1 MKGAGNEKEMRT
13 RIEGKRKI
21 QRERERGGGGDRQ
34 KGERG
39 RGDIST
45 PKQIKVANLQ
55 A

>member
-1 MKGAGNEKEMRT
+1 MEEKNP
-13 RIEGKRKI
+13 EGKRK
-21 QRERERGGGGDRQ
+21 GGGDRQ

-39 RGDIST
+39 KGDIST